1 MKCSHPDY
9 EGRSFLCVQQ
19 FITEVSVTIAITALI
34 APLAAVITDAQTFP
48 ITVAVAITNLQAT
61 AAQARGLV
69 NIKKTEFRKIF
80 RLFLKKTVYIFFF
93 MCYIIYKYIIIYNKG

>member
-1 MKCSHPDY
+1 MKCSHTDY

-19 FITEVSVTIAITALI
+19 FITEVSVTVAITALVTP
-34 APLAAVITDAQTFP
+34 ATAVIADAQTFP

-69 NIKKTEFRKIF
+69 NII
-80 RLFLKKTVYIFFF
+80 
-93 MCYIIYKYIIIYNKG
+93 KGGI